1 MADRNDPFADE
12 DFAPLSDDFLDPT
25 DSDFAASDFAAEAPA
40 IPEEIDDE
48 FDQLRRKSARGETF
62 DDELAE
68 EDAFSLDEGDAGF
81 SMSNFSSGQRL
92 VLAVLVLLD
101 ILMIGFGI
109 LVVTGRVG

>member
-1 MADRNDPFADE
+1 MADVNDPFEDD
-12 DFAPLSDDFLDPT
+12 DFAPFNDEFLDAT

-40 IPEEIDDE
+40 IPEDIDDE

-68 EDAFSLDEGDAGF
+68 EEAFAMDEGGTGFSL
-81 SMSNFSSGQRL
+81 SNFSSGQRL
-92 VLAVLVLLD
+92 ILAVLVLLD